1 MLKPLEVYSKKF
13 EKSFRGYDEEKVD
26 TFLIQVAKDY
36 EELYEENMQIKETA
50 EQTNSQLQY
59 YQKLEKTLQNALMIA
74 QKTAEEI
81 VEKANNEKEAIIK
94 EAQEKEHYILADVE
108 KAADARREELSGSII
123 ARQKDLAHIQA
134 NIQTYFDKTRY
145 LLENQLRMLSEDDFV
160 REVLQISVDLD
171 LLKKPETILAVVQE
185 EETETDAEENGVQ
198 VCEEPTETTE
208 VEQNEETAEAGEEN
222 TSKQEG

>member
-26 TFLIQVAKDY
+26 AFLIQVAKDY
-36 EELYEENMQIKETA
+36 EELYEENMQLKETA

-81 VEKANNEKEAIIK
+81 VEKANNEKETIIK

-145 LLENQLRMLSEDDFV
+145 LLENQLRMLSENDFV
-160 REVLQISVDLD
+160 REVLQISVDVD
-171 LLKKPETILAVVQE
+171 LLKKPEPVLAVAQ
-185 EETETDAEENGVQ
+185 EETENDAEENGEQ
-198 VCEEPTETTE
+198 VCEETTE
-208 VEQNEETAEAGEEN
+208 IEQNEETEEASEEN